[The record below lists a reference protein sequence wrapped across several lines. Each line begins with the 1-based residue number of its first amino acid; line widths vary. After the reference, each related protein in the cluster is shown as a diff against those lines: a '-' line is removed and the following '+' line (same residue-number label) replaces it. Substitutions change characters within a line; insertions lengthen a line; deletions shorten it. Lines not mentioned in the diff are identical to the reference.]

1 MAGLGDP
8 DYRIFL
14 TLGDEVPAD
23 RLFALLEAVARLG
36 SLNRAA
42 ADLGVSYRHAWGLVR
57 RAEERLGVRLLDR
70 RVGGAE
76 GGGADLTPAAQDL
89 LTRYRQFRAEVEGH
103 AGILAGPGRG
113 PDRSGR
119 RDRALVL
126 ASTIGPVEV
135 GLVPALA
142 AAFLQET
149 GIAVR
154 PVAAGSGQA
163 LDMAREGRADLVLS
177 HAPREE
183 AAFVAAGHGT
193 GRFPLMY
200 NEFVLAGPPDD
211 PARVRDARSAA
222 EALRRIA
229 GHGARFRSRGDRS
242 GTHVRELELWE
253 AAGVRP
259 DGPWYEVDPLGAMGS
274 VHTLREAAR
283 VGAYVLIDRAT
294 LLTAGGDGLAILLAG
309 DPALRNEFS
318 LIPVSPLRVP
328 WVRHEEAAAF
338 VRWATGPRGQALIAE
353 FGEDRH
359 GEPLFFPATPPG
371 GAGTPP
377 AGPVREA

>member
-8 DYRIFL
+8 GYRVLL
-14 TLGDEVPAD
+14 TLGDDVPAD
-23 RLFALLEAVARLG
+23 RLFALLEAIVRLG

-42 ADLGVSYRHAWGLVR
+42 AELGMSYRHAWGLVR
-57 RAEERLGVRLLDR
+57 RAEGRLNVRLLDR
-70 RVGGAE
+70 RVGGPE

-89 LTRYRQFRAEVEGH
+89 LARYRQFRAEVEGH
-103 AGILAGPGRG
+103 AGVLAGQAPAPGR
-113 PDRSGR
+113 PDRR
-119 RDRALVL
+119 ERALVL

-177 HAPREE
+177 HAPRQEE
-183 AAFVAAGHGT
+183 AFVAAGHGT
-193 GRFPLMY
+193 GRFPVMY
-200 NEFVLAGPPDD
+200 NDFVLVGPPDD
-211 PARVRDARSAA
+211 PAGVRDAGSAVD
-222 EALRRIA
+222 ALRRIA
-229 GHGARFRSRGDRS
+229 QCRAPFRSRGDRS
-242 GTHVRELELWE
+242 GTHVRELELWR

-259 DGPWYEVDPLGAMGS
+259 DAPWYQVDPLGAMGS
-274 VHTLREAAR
+274 VQMLREAAR
-283 VGAYVLIDRAT
+283 LGSYTLADRAAF
-294 LLTAGGDGLAILLAG
+294 LTAGVEGLAVLLAG

-328 WVRHEEAAAF
+328 WARHEEAAAF
-338 VRWATGPRGQALIAE
+338 VRWATGPRGQALIAG
-353 FGEDRH
+353 FGKDRH
-359 GEPLFFPATPPG
+359 GEPLFFPATPAG

-377 AGPVREA
+377 AGPVRRA